1 MPRRP
6 AKKKLLKIK
15 SREVKK
21 KLPYIILTALLF
33 SFSCLALAGGVVYKR
48 VSTVFV
54 SAQSSDSDNTF
65 QSDIYTLLIGSV
77 DELSSQTAFTKHLS
91 LIVVNKSDNEITV
104 YKIDPNTSF
113 DVPGKFGK
121 EQASKIYTL
130 GLSAFDD
137 SKEASLFLTKAV
149 ENNIRLKIN
158 NYLFVENP
166 QFELISNTFLQPGF
180 VNFAVFG
187 KNIVLNSYS
196 ETLQTN
202 ITEQQAYALFKAL
215 SANPTVKEKEFKDW
229 VEESLD
235 YSYDSPLAKERLVI
249 SVLNGS
255 GLEGAGARASE
266 VITAS
271 GGRVTYIGNSKESY
285 TSSILVTDDPTSQSA
300 RYLKDF
306 FKIDQ
311 IETRAKFSFIEP
323 DCERSDI
330 TIILGV
336 DFEKIIY

>member
-1 MPRRP
+1 MPRRS

-33 SFSCLALAGGVVYKR
+33 SFSCLVLAGGVIYKR

-65 QSDIYTLLIGSV
+65 QTDIYTLLIGSV
-77 DELSSQTAFTKHLS
+77 DKLDSSTAFTKNLS
-91 LIVVNKSDNEITV
+91 LVVVNKSANELTM

-137 SKEASLFLTKAV
+137 PKEASLFLTKAI

-158 NYLFVENP
+158 SYLLVENS
-166 QFELISNTFLQPGF
+166 QFELISDTFLHPGLF
-180 VNFAVFG
+180 NFTAFG
-187 KNIVLNSYS
+187 KNIALNSYS

-202 ITEQQAYALFKAL
+202 ITEQQAYTLFKTL
-215 SANPTVKEKEFKDW
+215 SASPNIIEKEFKDW
-229 VEESLD
+229 EEASVD
-235 YSYDSPLAKERLVI
+235 YSYDSPLAKDRLVI

-271 GGRVTYIGNSKESY
+271 GGRVTYVGNSKESY
-285 TSSILVTDDPTSQSA
+285 NSGILVTDDPTSQSA